1 MKNRTLEGLDQE
13 IKTLQE
19 RSETVVSNFKIMELN
34 YYYLKQEI
42 KLLKAERRRL
52 VKELENK
59 ENPYTNINAMARL
72 LGIKK

>member
-1 MKNRTLEGLDQE
+1 
-13 IKTLQE
+13 
-19 RSETVVSNFKIMELN
+19 MELN